1 MHVNFTRVKRIDAIQ
16 DIKSELKREVK
27 RGSTFT
33 FTCDLSHFASILFAN
48 INFAH
53 YARQN
58 YAAVEIHL

>member
-1 MHVNFTRVKRIDAIQ
+1 MCVYVHVNFTRVNRIDAIQ

-33 FTCDLSHFASILFAN
+33 FTCDLSYFASILFAN

-53 YARQN
+53 YAR
-58 YAAVEIHL
+58 